1 MKTNKDRLIHDLM
14 VIPEYWLLREFWDGD
29 QDEETEQPALTEH
42 SCDCILRVVEK
53 LTAEMQERK
62 CPIRTCFEEDIA
74 ALTVI
79 AGFKDAVAGTGYED
93 LCGAPQGHRGGS
105 PQQWLFRK
113 RIINQSRIFNP
124 ALIFLTCDVPAQAS
138 CPRQ

>member
-79 AGFKDAVAGTGYED
+79 AGFKDAVAGTGYEECFAR
-93 LCGAPQGHRGGS
+93 LSEKTYAE
-105 PQQWLFRK
+105 LRK
-113 RIINQSRIFNP
+113 DIVA
-124 ALIFLTCDVPAQAS
+124 ALRNNGYSV
-138 CPRQ
+138 RE